1 MRPIL
6 ETKGSWQ
13 RIFVIVMSLLDKK
26 AYSPVSLQQQTN
38 KQTSRKSKN
47 CVVNLLCFPSNVLGS
62 NFFGANLDP
71 DPGHFLYPD
80 PDSIRIQEIW
90 KKILTFELLDGFS
103 NFKKVNHSKLCQE
116 FIEIIRLMDPHMD
129 PSFFGSGSGS
139 SQKASDPQIQ
149 IRIWT

>member
-6 ETKGSWQ
+6 ETMGFWQ

-90 KKILTFELLDGFS
+90 KKILTFELLDRFS

-116 FIEIIRLMDPHMD
+116 FIEIIR
-129 PSFFGSGSGS
+129 
-139 SQKASDPQIQ
+139 
-149 IRIWT
+149 

>member
-13 RIFVIVMSLLDKK
+13 RIFVIAMSLLDKK

-47 CVVNLLCFPSNVLGS
+47 CLVILLRVPSNVLVS
-62 NFFGANLDP
+62 AFFGANLDP

-80 PDSIRIQEIW
+80 PDSIWIQEIW
-90 KKILTFELLDGFS
+90 KKS
-103 NFKKVNHSKLCQE
+103 
-116 FIEIIRLMDPHMD
+116 
-129 PSFFGSGSGS
+129 
-139 SQKASDPQIQ
+139 
-149 IRIWT
+149 